1 MNNQKS
7 KLAIAYDFLRSAE
20 SALASAREILSQC
33 EEVQNAVPNMGND
46 AVLTEARMEGNLR
59 IIEGAFDGQNMVGS
73 DQRIYPVPANY
84 ASKSKLIPGD
94 KLKLTITETG
104 TFKYKQIGPIPRR
117 EIVGVVTYTD
127 GEYHVLVDAKLYRVL
142 LASITYYKAE
152 VGSKVTIIVPL
163 EGDSEWCAIE
173 HLLPA

>member
-20 SALASAREILSQC
+20 SALASAREILGQC
-33 EEVQNAVPNMGND
+33 EEVQNALPTLASDGVI
-46 AVLTEARMEGNLR
+46 TEAHMEGNLR
-59 IIEGAFDGQNMVGS
+59 IIEGAFDGQNMVGG

-104 TFKYKQIGPIPRR
+104 AFKYKQIGPIPRR
-117 EIVGVVTYTD
+117 EVMGVVTYTD

-152 VGSKVTIIVPL
+152 VGSNVTIIVPQD
-163 EGDSEWCAIE
+163 GDSDWCAIE
-173 HLLPA
+173 HLLPS